1 MNSIEYYN
9 QSLDIYY
16 EFKVVEV
23 EPETLNRFKVDSN
36 RTTLSQKSSIQDKWI
51 WQNND
56 GEHNPNN
63 VLDSYVSHIEKIVNF
78 YYSFSQSSDDSL
90 PILMIYGPS
99 GCGKT
104 RCIEQACANLSLHLN
119 KVI

>member
-1 MNSIEYYN
+1 M
-9 QSLDIYY
+9 
-16 EFKVVEV
+16 VEV

-104 RCIEQACANLSLHLN
+104 RSVEQACANLSLHLSKIIYHLICLKIKN
-119 KVI
+119 FHFL

>member
-1 MNSIEYYN
+1 M
-9 QSLDIYY
+9 
-16 EFKVVEV
+16 VEV

-51 WQNND
+51 SQNND
-56 GEHNPNN
+56 GENN
-63 VLDSYVSHIEKIVNF
+63 SNNILDSCISDIEKIVNF

-104 RCIEQACANLSLHLN
+104 RCVEQTCANLSLHLN